1 MEDINNISIDTYLL
15 DNLINFNVLGRYLA
29 SIEMKANIKREF
41 SDDNIFDSPFDE
53 AIKEMKKRKP
63 TLYENIKDVEQKEK
77 QNYFW
82 IKKTTDLEVAKRIH
96 EKLLKNLKQG
106 KSVNDFI
113 KDVKDFELPKSYLKG
128 VYRTVTTQA
137 QQRGHLEQQLKA
149 VDLGFEY
156 GMFDGIDDD
165 RQTHICNSLN
175 GKVMKIKDFV
185 DKGLYPPLHYQC
197 RSSIIQLDKDDLEYM
212 GLSVSDIPAQQEPFS
227 DFTSDWDKKY
237 KELYKKKEKETK
249 AIKKQ
254 VKASIDKLQDKGY
267 NNKKHIE
274 YVVAD
279 EKIEDQLN
287 INSEKIWYKE
297 LTQDERTALYDYT
310 QSDYA
315 KFNRYL
321 RNALE
326 EDDIMYE
333 EDFEAIKNIKKVL
346 SKYTLNHNLILRRGI
361 NKEEFEYIKN
371 SDTFNTYK
379 SCTIRQDI
387 PHGFRKGYELIIKAN
402 NNTKGFYIGQFSKYE
417 NEKEFLINKGVKYK
431 IINISDNI
439 LEVEI
444 L

>member
-1 MEDINNISIDTYLL
+1 M
-15 DNLINFNVLGRYLA
+15 R
-29 SIEMKANIKREF
+29 
-41 SDDNIFDSPFDE
+41 
-53 AIKEMKKRKP
+53 
-63 TLYENIKDVEQKEK
+63 
-77 QNYFW
+77 
-82 IKKTTDLEVAKRIH
+82 
-96 EKLLKNLKQG
+96 
-106 KSVNDFI
+106 
-113 KDVKDFELPKSYLKG
+113 
-128 VYRTVTTQA
+128 
-137 QQRGHLEQQLKA
+137 A

-156 GMFDGIDDD
+156 GIFYAILDG
-165 RQTHICNSLN
+165 RQTEICNSLN
-175 GKVMKIKDFV
+175 NTVMKLKEFV
-185 DKGLYPPLHYQC
+185 DKGYYPPLHYMC
-197 RSSIIQLDKDDLEYM
+197 RSHIMQLDEQKLKKMNINPVEN
-212 GLSVSDIPAQQEPFS
+212 VKPNNKPFS

-249 AIKKQ
+249 AIKK
-254 VKASIDKLQDKGY
+254 SIDKLHDKGY

-274 YVVAD
+274 YVIAD

-287 INSEKIWYKE
+287 INSKKIWYKE

-402 NNTKGFYIGQFSKYE
+402 NNTKGFYIG
-417 NEKEFLINKGVKYK
+417 
-431 IINISDNI
+431 
-439 LEVEI
+439 
-444 L
+444 